1 MQSGMQG
8 YISKTNCS
16 KMKLF
21 QSVFVRFFIV
31 GLITLGFMIYAYT
44 ILNPEKDETE
54 LLPVYGPRNEDS
66 TDHKIASFSFIDQE
80 GKKVTEEDVN
90 GKIYIADFF
99 FTTCQGICPIM
110 SGQMQRV
117 YEHYKGD
124 ERIHF
129 LSHSVKP
136 VEDSVP
142 VLAAYAKEHGADAK
156 QWQFLT
162 GDKKELYEMARKSYL
177 VSVTEGNG
185 GPEDFVHTQFFALVD
200 PERRI
205 RGFYD
210 GTDSTEVNKLIDD
223 IHVLLGEPH

>member
-1 MQSGMQG
+1 
-8 YISKTNCS
+8 
-16 KMKLF
+16 MKLF

-31 GLITLGFMIYAYT
+31 GLITLGFMVYAYT
-44 ILNPEKDETE
+44 IMNPEKDETIV
-54 LLPVYGPRNEDS
+54 LPVYGEKNEDS
-66 TDHKIASFSFIDQE
+66 TDHTVSSFSFIDQE
-80 GKKVTEEDVN
+80 GKQVTEDAVK
-90 GKIYIADFF
+90 GKIFIADFF

-110 SGQMQRV
+110 SGQMERV

-136 VEDSVP
+136 LEDSVP
-142 VLAAYAKEHGADAK
+142 VLAAYAREHHADAK

-162 GDKKELYEMARKSYL
+162 GDKSELYDMARKSYL
-177 VSVTEGNG
+177 VSVTEGDG

-200 PERRI
+200 PLRRI

-223 IHVLLGEPH
+223 IHVLLEEKQ

>member
-1 MQSGMQG
+1 M
-8 YISKTNCS
+8 
-16 KMKLF
+16 
-21 QSVFVRFFIV
+21 
-31 GLITLGFMIYAYT
+31 
-44 ILNPEKDETE
+44 
-54 LLPVYGPRNEDS
+54 
-66 TDHKIASFSFIDQE
+66 
-80 GKKVTEEDVN
+80 
-90 GKIYIADFF
+90 
-99 FTTCQGICPIM
+99 
-110 SGQMQRV
+110 
-117 YEHYKGD
+117 
-124 ERIHF
+124 
-129 LSHSVKP
+129 KP

-200 PERRI
+200 TEKRI

-223 IHVLLGEPH
+223 IHVLLGETH